1 MMGGT
6 LADRIGPIP
15 TATLGLIAMV
25 LALILQ
31 SVALKFAPP
40 ELARQIFLSPIFC
53 WGLAGWAFYTA
64 QVASIIRIEPRAS
77 MIALSLNASALYLG
91 FAIGGVIG
99 AVVLS
104 VMGPTDLGWVG
115 GSSVAS
121 ALAVVLVHGRQ
132 ERLKPEKI
140 AG

>member
-1 MMGGT
+1 
-6 LADRIGPIP
+6 
-15 TATLGLIAMV
+15 MV

-40 ELARQIFLSPIFC
+40 ELARQIFLSLIFC
-53 WGLAGWAFYTA
+53 WVAFYTA

-99 AVVLS
+99 AVVLP

>member
-1 MMGGT
+1 
-6 LADRIGPIP
+6 
-15 TATLGLIAMV
+15 MV

-40 ELARQIFLSPIFC
+40 EPARQIFLSLIFC
-53 WGLAGWAFYTA
+53 WDLAGWAFYTA
-64 QVASIIRIEPRAS
+64 QVASIIRIEPQAS

-91 FAIGGVIG
+91 FAIDGAIS

-115 GSSVAS
+115 GSSVAA